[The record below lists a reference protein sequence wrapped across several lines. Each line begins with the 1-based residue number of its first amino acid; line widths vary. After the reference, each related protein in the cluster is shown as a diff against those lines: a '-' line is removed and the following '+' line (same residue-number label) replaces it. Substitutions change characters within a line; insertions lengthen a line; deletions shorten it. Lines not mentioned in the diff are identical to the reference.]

1 MKACQDLMF
10 FDQIKHHSTVLMI
23 LRQTVCFHDAKARL
37 LEKYLFR
44 REHPM
49 KKILA
54 LVLALVMLMGIC
66 AVASADEWKFERGIT
81 IVCPWGLGG
90 GADGTIR
97 PMATLLQNVLGVN
110 VDVRNET
117 GGSGVTGATFAYK
130 EPADGYTFLLG
141 TQSLYIQDMLDN
153 TDFNFKDEF
162 ECVDILVHSINM
174 LAGSKI
180 SMEKYGI
187 KNFSDL
193 KEYAAAHPYEVS
205 VAMLTATGVDGMCFE
220 IATDGLALNPVT
232 YDSGSAANSDMAG
245 GHVDLSVGGY
255 DDMSGLI
262 ESGDIIPLLLFCEH
276 RIDIMP
282 DCECTAELG
291 IDSYAGPW
299 RGIFAKKGT
308 PQGAIDALVA
318 AIEECRSDPSW
329 QEFLK
334 NAAYDQRTVPAL
346 GEELQQFCWNEY
358 KDLRDYMFEQETLE
372 KDYDDLK

>member
-1 MKACQDLMF
+1 
-10 FDQIKHHSTVLMI
+10 
-23 LRQTVCFHDAKARL
+23 
-37 LEKYLFR
+37 
-44 REHPM
+44 
-49 KKILA
+49 
-54 LVLALVMLMGIC
+54 
-66 AVASADEWKFERGIT
+66 
-81 IVCPWGLGG
+81 
-90 GADGTIR
+90 
-97 PMATLLQNVLGVN
+97 
-110 VDVRNET
+110 
-117 GGSGVTGATFAYK
+117 VTGATFAYK

-141 TQSLYIQDMLDN
+141 TQSLFIQDMMDN
-153 TDFNFKDEF
+153 MDFNFKDEF
-162 ECVDILVHSINM
+162 VPQDILVHSINM

-193 KEYAAAHPYEVS
+193 KAYAAEHPYEVS

-220 IATDGLALNPVT
+220 IATEGLALNPVT

-262 ESGDIIPLLLFCEH
+262 ESGDIIPLLVFCEH

-299 RGIFAKKGT
+299 RAIFTKVGT
-308 PQGAIDALVA
+308 PQGAIDTLVA
-318 AIEECRSDPSW
+318 AIEECRQDPTW

-334 NAAYDQRTVPAL
+334 NAAYDQRVVPAP
-346 GEELQQFCWNEY
+346 GEDTLKFAMEEY

>member
-1 MKACQDLMF
+1 
-10 FDQIKHHSTVLMI
+10 
-23 LRQTVCFHDAKARL
+23 
-37 LEKYLFR
+37 
-44 REHPM
+44 M
-49 KKILA
+49 KKIVALILA
-54 LVLALVMLMGIC
+54 LIMVMGIC
-66 AVASADEWKFERGIT
+66 AVASAEDWKFERGIT

-90 GADGTIR
+90 GADSTIR
-97 PMATLLQNVLGVN
+97 PMATLLQNKLGVP

-141 TQSLYIQDMLDN
+141 TQSLFIQDMMDN
-153 TDFNFKDEF
+153 MDFNFKDEF
-162 ECVDILVHSINM
+162 VPQDILVHSINM

-193 KEYAAAHPYEVS
+193 KAYAAEHPYEVS

-220 IATDGLALNPVT
+220 IATEGLALNPVT

-262 ESGDIIPLLLFCEH
+262 ESGDIIPLLVFCEH

-299 RGIFAKKGT
+299 RAIFTKVGT
-308 PQGAIDALVA
+308 PQGAIDTLVA
-318 AIEECRSDPSW
+318 AIEECRQDPTW

-334 NAAYDQRTVPAL
+334 NAAYDQRVVPAP
-346 GEELQQFCWNEY
+346 GEDTLKFAMEEY

>member
-1 MKACQDLMF
+1 
-10 FDQIKHHSTVLMI
+10 
-23 LRQTVCFHDAKARL
+23 
-37 LEKYLFR
+37 
-44 REHPM
+44 M
-49 KKILA
+49 KKIVALFLA
-54 LVLALVMLMGIC
+54 LIMVMGIC
-66 AVASADEWKFERGIT
+66 AVASAEDWKFERGIT

-97 PMATLLQNVLGVN
+97 PMATLLQNKLGVP

-141 TQSLYIQDMLDN
+141 TQSLFIQDMMDN
-153 TDFNFKDEF
+153 MDFNFKDEF
-162 ECVDILVHSINM
+162 VPQDILVHSINM

-193 KEYAAAHPYEVS
+193 KAYAAEHPYEVS

-220 IATDGLALNPVT
+220 IATEGLALNPVT

-262 ESGDIIPLLLFCEH
+262 ESGDIIPLLVFCEH

-299 RGIFAKKGT
+299 RAIFTKVGT
-308 PQGAIDALVA
+308 PQGAIDTLVA
-318 AIEECRSDPSW
+318 AIEECRQDPTW

-334 NAAYDQRTVPAL
+334 NAAYDQREVPAP
-346 GEELQQFCWNEY
+346 GADTVAFANAEY

>member
-1 MKACQDLMF
+1 
-10 FDQIKHHSTVLMI
+10 
-23 LRQTVCFHDAKARL
+23 
-37 LEKYLFR
+37 
-44 REHPM
+44 M
-49 KKILA
+49 KKIVALILA
-54 LVLALVMLMGIC
+54 LIMVMGIC
-66 AVASADEWKFERGIT
+66 AVASAEDWKFERGIT

-90 GADGTIR
+90 GADSTIR
-97 PMATLLQNVLGVN
+97 PMATLLQNKLGVP

-141 TQSLYIQDMLDN
+141 TQSLFIQDMMDN
-153 TDFNFKDEF
+153 MDFNFKDEF
-162 ECVDILVHSINM
+162 VPQDILVHSINM

-193 KEYAAAHPYEVS
+193 KAYAAEHPYEVS

-220 IATDGLALNPVT
+220 IATEGLALNPVT

-262 ESGDIIPLLLFCEH
+262 ESGDIIPLLVFCEH

-282 DCECTAELG
+282 DCECTAEFG

-299 RGIFAKKGT
+299 RAIFTKVGT
-308 PQGAIDALVA
+308 PQGAIDTLVA
-318 AIEECRSDPSW
+318 AIEECRQDPTW

-334 NAAYDQRTVPAL
+334 NAAYDQRVVPAP
-346 GEELQQFCWNEY
+346 GEDTLKFAMEEY

>member
-1 MKACQDLMF
+1 
-10 FDQIKHHSTVLMI
+10 
-23 LRQTVCFHDAKARL
+23 
-37 LEKYLFR
+37 
-44 REHPM
+44 M
-49 KKILA
+49 KKTIALLLA
-54 LVLALVMLMGIC
+54 LVLLVGIC
-66 AVASADEWKFERGIT
+66 TVASAEEWKFERGIT

-97 PMATLLQNVLGVN
+97 PMATLLQEKLGVP

-130 EPADGYTFLLG
+130 EPADGYTFLLA
-141 TQSLYIQDMLDN
+141 TQSLYIQDMMGN
-153 TDFNFKDEF
+153 MDFDFKNEF

-174 LAGSKI
+174 LAGSRI
-180 SMEKYGI
+180 QMEKYGI

-193 KEYAAAHPYEVS
+193 KAYAAEHPYEVS
-205 VAMLTATGVDGMCFE
+205 VAMLTSTGVDGMCFE

-232 YDSGSAANSDMAG
+232 YDGGSAVNSDMAG
-245 GHVDLSVGGY
+245 GHVDLAVGGY

-262 ESGDIIPLLLFCEH
+262 ESGNIIPLLVFCEH
-276 RIDIMP
+276 RLDIFP

-318 AIEECRSDPSW
+318 AIEECREDPTW

-334 NAAYDQRTVPAL
+334 NAAYDQRVVPQP
-346 GEELQQFCWNEY
+346 GEELQSFCMSEY
-358 KDLRDYMFEQETLE
+358 KDLRDYMVEQDTLE

>member
-1 MKACQDLMF
+1 
-10 FDQIKHHSTVLMI
+10 
-23 LRQTVCFHDAKARL
+23 
-37 LEKYLFR
+37 
-44 REHPM
+44 M
-49 KKILA
+49 KKIITLLLA
-54 LVLALVMLMGIC
+54 LIMLMGIC
-66 AVASADEWKFERGIT
+66 AVASAEEWKFERGIT

-97 PMATLLQNVLGVN
+97 PMATLLQNKLGVA

-153 TDFNFKDEF
+153 MDFNFKDEF
-162 ECVDILVHSINM
+162 TCEDILVHSINM
-174 LAGSKI
+174 LAGSKVQ
-180 SMEKYGI
+180 MEKYGI
-187 KNFSDL
+187 HNFSEL

-220 IATDGLALNPVT
+220 IATDGLALNAVT

-276 RIDIMP
+276 RVDIMP
-282 DCECTAELG
+282 DCECTGELG

-299 RGIFAKKGT
+299 RAIFAKKGT

-318 AIEECRSDPSW
+318 AIEECRNDPSW

-334 NAAYDQRTVPAL
+334 NAAYDQRVVPEV
-346 GEELQQFCWNEY
+346 GEATQTFCWNEY

>member
-1 MKACQDLMF
+1 
-10 FDQIKHHSTVLMI
+10 
-23 LRQTVCFHDAKARL
+23 
-37 LEKYLFR
+37 
-44 REHPM
+44 M
-49 KKILA
+49 KKITA
-54 LVLALVMLMGIC
+54 LVLALMMALSVC
-66 AVASADEWKFERGIT
+66 AVASADEWKFERPIT

-97 PMATLLQNVLGVN
+97 PMAQLLSAYLGVG

-141 TQSLYIQDMLDN
+141 TQSLFIQDMLDN
-153 TDFNFKDEF
+153 MDFNFKDEF
-162 ECVDILVHSINM
+162 ECEDILVHSINM
-174 LAGSKI
+174 LAGSRI
-180 SMEKYGI
+180 QMEKYGI
-187 KNFSDL
+187 KTFNDL

-220 IATDGLALNPVT
+220 IATEGLALNPVT

-262 ESGDIIPLLLFCEH
+262 ESGDIVPLLMFCEH
-276 RIDIMP
+276 RLDIYP
-282 DCECTAELG
+282 DCECTGELG

-299 RGIFAKKGT
+299 RAIFAKKGT
-308 PQGAIDALVA
+308 PQGAIDTLVA
-318 AIEECRSDPSW
+318 AIEACRSDPTW
-329 QEFLK
+329 VEFLR
-334 NAAYDQRTVPAL
+334 NAAYDQRTVPAP
-346 GEELQQFCWNEY
+346 GEELQAFVQSEY

>member
-1 MKACQDLMF
+1 
-10 FDQIKHHSTVLMI
+10 
-23 LRQTVCFHDAKARL
+23 
-37 LEKYLFR
+37 
-44 REHPM
+44 M
-49 KKILA
+49 KKIVALFLA
-54 LVLALVMLMGIC
+54 LIMIMGIC
-66 AVASADEWKFERGIT
+66 AVASAEDWKFERGIT

-97 PMATLLQNVLGVN
+97 PMATLLQNKLGVP

-153 TDFNFKDEF
+153 MDFNFKDEF
-162 ECVDILVHSINM
+162 ECEDILVHSINM

-180 SMEKYGI
+180 QMEKYGI
-187 KNFSDL
+187 KSFSDL

-220 IATDGLALNPVT
+220 IATEGLALNPVT

-262 ESGDIIPLLLFCEH
+262 ESGDIVPPAAVL
-276 RIDIMP
+276 R
-282 DCECTAELG
+282 ASRG
-291 IDSYAGPW
+291 RYA
-299 RGIFAKKGT
+299 
-308 PQGAIDALVA
+308 
-318 AIEECRSDPSW
+318 
-329 QEFLK
+329 
-334 NAAYDQRTVPAL
+334 
-346 GEELQQFCWNEY
+346 
-358 KDLRDYMFEQETLE
+358 
-372 KDYDDLK
+372 

>member
-1 MKACQDLMF
+1 
-10 FDQIKHHSTVLMI
+10 
-23 LRQTVCFHDAKARL
+23 
-37 LEKYLFR
+37 
-44 REHPM
+44 M
-49 KKILA
+49 KKTIALLLA
-54 LVLALVMLMGIC
+54 LVLLVGIC
-66 AVASADEWKFERGIT
+66 TVASAEEWKFERGIT

-97 PMATLLQNVLGVN
+97 PMAALLQEKLGVP

-130 EPADGYTFLLG
+130 EPADGYTFLLA
-141 TQSLYIQDMLDN
+141 TQSLYIQDMMGN
-153 TDFNFKDEF
+153 MDFDFKNEF

-174 LAGSKI
+174 LAGSRI
-180 SMEKYGI
+180 QMEKYGI

-193 KEYAAAHPYEVS
+193 KAYAAEHPYEVS
-205 VAMLTATGVDGMCFE
+205 VAMLTSTGVDGMCFE

-232 YDSGSAANSDMAG
+232 YDGGSAVNSDMAG
-245 GHVDLSVGGY
+245 GHVDLAVGGY

-262 ESGDIIPLLLFCEH
+262 ESGDIVPLLVFCEH
-276 RIDIMP
+276 RLDIFP

-318 AIEECRSDPSW
+318 AIEECREDPTW

-334 NAAYDQRTVPAL
+334 NAAYDQRVVPQP
-346 GEELQQFCWNEY
+346 GEELQSFCMSEY
-358 KDLRDYMFEQETLE
+358 KDLRDYMVEQDTLE

>member
-1 MKACQDLMF
+1 MKRTIAFL
-10 FDQIKHHSTVLMI
+10 
-23 LRQTVCFHDAKARL
+23 
-37 LEKYLFR
+37 
-44 REHPM
+44 
-49 KKILA
+49 LA
-54 LVLALVMLMGIC
+54 LMLLAGIC
-66 AVASADEWKFERGIT
+66 SVASAETWSFERGIT

-97 PMATLLQNVLGVN
+97 PMAALLQQELGVP
-110 VDVRNET
+110 VDVRNEA
-117 GGSGVTGATFAYK
+117 GGGGVTGTTFAYK
-130 EPADGYTFLLG
+130 EPADGYTFLLA

-153 TDFNFKDEF
+153 MDFDFKEEF
-162 ECVDILVHSINM
+162 ECIDILVHSINM
-174 LAGSKI
+174 LAGSRVQ
-180 SMEKYGI
+180 MEKYGI

-193 KEYAAAHPYEVS
+193 KAYAMAHPYEVS

-232 YDSGSAANSDMAG
+232 YDSGSAVNSDMAG
-245 GHVDLSVGGY
+245 GHVDLAVGGY

-262 ESGDIIPLLLFCEH
+262 ESGDIVPLLVFCEH
-276 RIDIMP
+276 RLDIFP

-318 AIEECRSDPSW
+318 AIEKCRADLTW

-334 NAAYDQRTVPAL
+334 NAAYDQRVVPQP
-346 GEELQQFCWNEY
+346 GDELQAFCLSEY
-358 KDLRDYMFEQETLE
+358 KELRDYMLDQDTLE
-372 KDYDDLK
+372 KDYDDLQ

>member
-1 MKACQDLMF
+1 MKKLVCLM
-10 FDQIKHHSTVLMI
+10 LAAMMI
-23 LRQTVCFHDAKARL
+23 LS
-37 LEKYLFR
+37 
-44 REHPM
+44 
-49 KKILA
+49 LA
-54 LVLALVMLMGIC
+54 
-66 AVASADEWKFERGIT
+66 AVASAEFKFERGIT

-97 PMATLLQNVLGVN
+97 PMATLLQNKLGVP

-141 TQSLYIQDMLDN
+141 TQSLYIQDMMDN
-153 TDFNFKDEF
+153 MDFNFKDEF
-162 ECVDILVHSINM
+162 ECEDILVHSINM

-180 SMEKYGI
+180 QMEKYGI

-220 IATDGLALNPVT
+220 IATEGLALNPVT

-262 ESGDIIPLLLFCEH
+262 ESGDIIPLLMFCEN
-276 RIDIMP
+276 RLDIYP

-299 RGIFAKKGT
+299 RAIFAKKGT
-308 PQGAIDALVA
+308 PQEAIDTLVA
-318 AIEECRSDPSW
+318 AIEECRSDATW

-334 NAAYDQRTVPAL
+334 NAAYDQRTVPAP
-346 GEELQQFCWNEY
+346 GEETQKFCLSEY

>member
-1 MKACQDLMF
+1 
-10 FDQIKHHSTVLMI
+10 
-23 LRQTVCFHDAKARL
+23 
-37 LEKYLFR
+37 
-44 REHPM
+44 M
-49 KKILA
+49 KKFVALILA
-54 LVLALVMLMGIC
+54 LIMIMGIC
-66 AVASADEWKFERGIT
+66 AVASADDWKFERGIT

-90 GADGTIR
+90 GADSTIR
-97 PMATLLQNVLGVN
+97 PMATLLQNKLGVP

-141 TQSLYIQDMLDN
+141 TQSLFIQDMMDN
-153 TDFNFKDEF
+153 MDFNFKDEF
-162 ECVDILVHSINM
+162 VPQDILVHSINM

-193 KEYAAAHPYEVS
+193 KAYAAEHPYEVS

-220 IATDGLALNPVT
+220 IATEGLALNPVT

-262 ESGDIIPLLLFCEH
+262 ESGDIIPLLVFCEH

-299 RGIFAKKGT
+299 RAIFTKVGT
-308 PQGAIDALVA
+308 PQGAIDTLVA
-318 AIEECRSDPSW
+318 AIEECRQDPTW

-334 NAAYDQRTVPAL
+334 NAAYDQRVVPAP
-346 GEELQQFCWNEY
+346 GEDTLKFAMEEY

>member
-1 MKACQDLMF
+1 
-10 FDQIKHHSTVLMI
+10 
-23 LRQTVCFHDAKARL
+23 
-37 LEKYLFR
+37 
-44 REHPM
+44 M
-49 KKILA
+49 KKIVSLLLA
-54 LVLALVMLMGIC
+54 LTMILGLC
-66 AVASADEWKFERGIT
+66 AAASAEDWKFERGIT

-90 GADGTIR
+90 GADSTIR
-97 PMATLLQNVLGVN
+97 PMATLLQNKLGVP

-141 TQSLYIQDMLDN
+141 TQSLFIQDMMGN
-153 TDFNFKDEF
+153 MDFDFKNEF
-162 ECVDILVHSINM
+162 VPQDILVHSINM

-193 KEYAAAHPYEVS
+193 KAYAAEHPYEVS

-220 IATDGLALNPVT
+220 IATEGLALNPVT

-262 ESGDIIPLLLFCEH
+262 ESGDIIPLLVFCEH

-299 RGIFAKKGT
+299 RAIFTKVGT
-308 PQGAIDALVA
+308 PQGAIDTLVA
-318 AIEECRSDPSW
+318 AIEECRQDPTW

-334 NAAYDQRTVPAL
+334 NAAYDQREVPAP
-346 GEELQQFCWNEY
+346 GADTVAFANAEY

>member
-1 MKACQDLMF
+1 
-10 FDQIKHHSTVLMI
+10 
-23 LRQTVCFHDAKARL
+23 
-37 LEKYLFR
+37 
-44 REHPM
+44 M

-54 LVLALVMLMGIC
+54 LALALAMILGLC
-66 AVASADEWKFERGIT
+66 AASAEDWKFERGIT

-90 GADGTIR
+90 GADSTIR
-97 PMATLLQNVLGVN
+97 PMATLLQNKLGIP

-141 TQSLYIQDMLDN
+141 TQSLFIQDMMGN
-153 TDFNFKDEF
+153 MDFDFKNEF
-162 ECVDILVHSINM
+162 VPQDILVHSINM

-193 KEYAAAHPYEVS
+193 KAYAAEHPYEVS

-220 IATDGLALNPVT
+220 IATEGLALNPVT

-262 ESGDIIPLLLFCEH
+262 ESGDIIPLLVFCEH

-299 RGIFAKKGT
+299 RAIFTKVGT
-308 PQGAIDALVA
+308 PQGAIDTLVA
-318 AIEECRSDPSW
+318 AIEECRQDPTW

-334 NAAYDQRTVPAL
+334 NAAYDQREVPAP
-346 GEELQQFCWNEY
+346 GADTVAFANAEY

>member
-1 MKACQDLMF
+1 
-10 FDQIKHHSTVLMI
+10 
-23 LRQTVCFHDAKARL
+23 
-37 LEKYLFR
+37 
-44 REHPM
+44 M
-49 KKILA
+49 KKTIALLLA
-54 LVLALVMLMGIC
+54 LMMLVGIC
-66 AVASADEWKFERGIT
+66 SVASAEEWKFERGIT

-97 PMATLLQNVLGVN
+97 PMATLLQEKLGVP

-130 EPADGYTFLLG
+130 EPADGYTFLLA
-141 TQSLYIQDMLDN
+141 TQSLYIQDMMGN
-153 TDFNFKDEF
+153 MDFDFKTEF
-162 ECVDILVHSINM
+162 ECVDVLVHSINM

-180 SMEKYGI
+180 QMEKYGI

-193 KEYAAAHPYEVS
+193 KAYAAEHPYEVS
-205 VAMLTATGVDGMCFE
+205 VAMLTSTGVDGMCFE

-232 YDSGSAANSDMAG
+232 YDGGAAVNSDMAG
-245 GHVDLSVGGY
+245 GHVDLAVGGY

-262 ESGDIIPLLLFCEH
+262 ESGDIVPLLVFCEH
-276 RIDIMP
+276 RLDIFP

-299 RGIFAKKGT
+299 RGIFAKEGT

-318 AIEECRSDPSW
+318 AIEECREDATW

-334 NAAYDQRTVPAL
+334 NAAYDQRVVPQP
-346 GEELQQFCWNEY
+346 GDELQEFCFSEY
-358 KDLRDYMFEQETLE
+358 KELRDYMVEQDTIE

>member
-1 MKACQDLMF
+1 
-10 FDQIKHHSTVLMI
+10 
-23 LRQTVCFHDAKARL
+23 
-37 LEKYLFR
+37 
-44 REHPM
+44 M
-49 KKILA
+49 KKIVALFLA
-54 LVLALVMLMGIC
+54 LIMVMGIC
-66 AVASADEWKFERGIT
+66 AVASAEDWKFERGIT

-90 GADGTIR
+90 GADSTIR
-97 PMATLLQNVLGVN
+97 PMATLLQNKLGVP

-141 TQSLYIQDMLDN
+141 TQSLFIQDMMDN
-153 TDFNFKDEF
+153 MDFNFKDEF
-162 ECVDILVHSINM
+162 VPQDILVHSINM

-193 KEYAAAHPYEVS
+193 KAYAAEHPYEVS

-220 IATDGLALNPVT
+220 IATEGLALNPVT

-262 ESGDIIPLLLFCEH
+262 ESGDIIPLLVFCEH

-299 RGIFAKKGT
+299 RAIFTKVGT
-308 PQGAIDALVA
+308 PQGAIDTLVA
-318 AIEECRSDPSW
+318 AIEECRQDPTW

-334 NAAYDQRTVPAL
+334 NAAYDQRVVPAP
-346 GEELQQFCWNEY
+346 GEDTLKFAMEEY